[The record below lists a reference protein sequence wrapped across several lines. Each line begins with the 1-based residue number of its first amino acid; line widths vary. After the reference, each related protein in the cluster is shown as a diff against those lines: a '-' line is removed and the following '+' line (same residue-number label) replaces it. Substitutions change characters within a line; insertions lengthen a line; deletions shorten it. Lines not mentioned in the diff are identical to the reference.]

1 MYECHPS
8 SYHCPPRRSGWS
20 RTYALIAISKG
31 LNTLA
36 LTRSGPKSVK
46 SFLGLSPKKALPQGI
61 HEQNRKECKR
71 GRSRARQA
79 GQSGPATCLPHTPL
93 REGGQFLPRIN
104 DGGLLARFL

>member
-1 MYECHPS
+1 MFGCHPS
-8 SYHCPPRRSGWS
+8 LNHYLSRRNRWS
-20 RTYALIAISKG
+20 WTYACIAITKG
-31 LNTLA
+31 INTLA

-104 DGGLLARFL
+104 DGG